1 MSYCVNCGVELEK
14 SLQQCPLC
22 NTPVVNPRELK
33 SAYTMP
39 PFPRDKGNVEEA
51 NRKDVAI
58 FITFVLI
65 ATALGC
71 GVLNWL
77 VYSKTLWSIPV
88 IGVCFVFWVIM
99 IPFFIYRD
107 APIYVSI
114 LLDGIAVGL
123 YLYMITWMTQENRW
137 FDDLGKPL
145 VILLT
150 VIFELLAILFKKLPK
165 SILWR
170 CFCSVTA
177 IAVACVGMEL
187 LIDHYY
193 NGTWVA
199 KWSVIVATVCAI
211 VDIMM
216 GVLLSRRRLRYEV
229 KRRLHL

>member
-1 MSYCVNCGVELEK
+1 MVE
-14 SLQQCPLC
+14 
-22 NTPVVNPRELK
+22 NRGNPRELK
-33 SAYTMP
+33 SSYTIP

-58 FITFVLI
+58 FITIVLI

-71 GVLNWL
+71 GLLNWL

-107 APIYVSI
+107 ASIYLSI

-150 VIFELLAILFKKLPK
+150 VVFEVLAILFKKLPK

-170 CFCSVTA
+170 CFCSITA
-177 IAVACVGMEL
+177 IAVTCISMEL

-199 KWSVIVATVCAI
+199 KWSIIVATVCVFI
-211 VDIMM
+211 DVMICI
-216 GVLLSRRRLRYEV
+216 LLSRR
-229 KRRLHL
+229 